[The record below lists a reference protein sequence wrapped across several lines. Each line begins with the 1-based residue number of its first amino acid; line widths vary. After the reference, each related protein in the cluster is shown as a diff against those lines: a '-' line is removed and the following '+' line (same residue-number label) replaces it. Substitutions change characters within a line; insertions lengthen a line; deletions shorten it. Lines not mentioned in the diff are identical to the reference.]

1 LTAAI
6 TEESITSAFA
16 EVSTKLAVDVS
27 RFAFQVDAP
36 SACENALKVTA
47 KAEPGPGPKR
57 SAGHSTDRA
66 HSRARD
72 VLQLAPP
79 NSYAGLFGLG
89 VLLVLRTADSAP
101 RRWRTCAKPHA
112 GGGRRRPAP

>member
-1 LTAAI
+1 MTAAI

-16 EVSTKLAVDVS
+16 EASTKLAVDAS

-47 KAEPGPGPKR
+47 KAERDRGR
-57 SAGHSTDRA
+57 HSTDRA

-72 VLQLAPP
+72 VLQLA
-79 NSYAGLFGLG
+79 
-89 VLLVLRTADSAP
+89 LLILMPACLALACFSSSRLT
-101 RRWRTCAKPHA
+101 A
-112 GGGRRRPAP
+112 GGGALRSERLLIAASPLPMFEEIALP

>member
-16 EVSTKLAVDVS
+16 EASTKLAVDAS

-47 KAEPGPGPKR
+47 KAEPGPGPTFDGPSSFAR
-57 SAGHSTDRA
+57 SH
-66 HSRARD
+66 

-89 VLLVLRTADSAP
+89 VLLVL
-101 RRWRTCAKPHA
+101 
-112 GGGRRRPAP
+112 